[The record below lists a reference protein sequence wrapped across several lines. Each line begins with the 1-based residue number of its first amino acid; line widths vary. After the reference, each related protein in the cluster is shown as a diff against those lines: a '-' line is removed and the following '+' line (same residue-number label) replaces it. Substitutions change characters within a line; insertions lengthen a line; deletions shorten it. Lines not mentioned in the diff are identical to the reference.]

1 MSRPATKTIGAI
13 PQHLLLLLLH
23 LALAGCASF
32 VERIASIADLDVS
45 PIVDLFKTKEPEISA
60 EQTARLKLVAAARP
74 LWQSSIIDENRVAV
88 FSPAFANGA
97 VYAANS
103 EGRLVRLDSA
113 TGKQAWNIDT
123 QHKLSGG
130 VGVGEGMILVG
141 TFKGEVLAFDDT
153 GKSLWKAQV
162 SSEVL
167 GPPQVDSGVIVVRTG
182 DGRIF
187 GLDASNGKRKW
198 VYQGATPAL
207 TVRNPSR
214 VLIKR
219 GAVFAGF
226 AGGKLIALSL
236 SDGNVKWEATVSRPR
251 GTTELERITDITSL
265 PVADEWQICAVAY
278 QGRIACFEISNGNQI
293 WARDASSSAGLAM
306 DDTYIYLSE
315 DRGAVIAYTKSNGT
329 TVWRQDILSGLR
341 LTAPIVRG
349 SRVVVADSQGYVNF
363 FRHDD
368 GAIVLRAATDESS
381 ILAHPEHLSNGI
393 VVQTRK
399 GGLYAFSIQ

>member
-1 MSRPATKTIGAI
+1 
-13 PQHLLLLLLH
+13 
-23 LALAGCASF
+23 
-32 VERIASIADLDVS
+32 IASVADLDVS

-60 EQTARLKLVAAARP
+60 EQTARLKLVAATRP
-74 LWQSSIIDENRVAV
+74 LWQSSVVNESIVAV

-130 VGVGEGMILVG
+130 VGVGEGMMLVG

-167 GPPQVDSGVIVVRTG
+167 GPPQVDSGVVVVRTG

-198 VYQGATPAL
+198 AYQGATPAL

-226 AGGKLIALSL
+226 AGGKLVALSL

-251 GTTELERITDITSL
+251 GATELERITDITSL

-278 QGRIACFEISNGNQI
+278 QGRVACFEISNGNQI

-349 SRVVVADSQGYVNF
+349 TRVVVGDSQGYVNF

-399 GGLYAFSIQ
+399 GGLYAFGIQ

>member
-1 MSRPATKTIGAI
+1 MSRPATKTIGTI
-13 PQHLLLLLLH
+13 PRHLLLLLLH
-23 LALAGCASF
+23 LALAGCASV
-32 VERIASIADLDVS
+32 VERIASVADLDVS

-74 LWQSSIIDENRVAV
+74 LWQSSIVDESKVAV
-88 FSPAFANGA
+88 FSPVFANGA

-123 QHKLSGG
+123 QYKLSGG
-130 VGVGEGMILVG
+130 VGVGEGMLLVG

-162 SSEVL
+162 SSEVM
-167 GPPQVDSGVIVVRTG
+167 GPPQADSEVVVVRTG

-214 VLIKR
+214 VLIKN

-226 AGGKLIALSL
+226 AGGKLVALNL
-236 SDGNVKWEATVSRPR
+236 SNGNVNWEATVSRPR
-251 GTTELERITDITSL
+251 GATELERITDITSL
-265 PVADEWQICAVAY
+265 PVADAWQICAVAY
-278 QGRIACFEISNGNQI
+278 QGRVACFEISNGNQI

-315 DRGAVIAYTKSNGT
+315 DRGAVIAYTKINGT

-349 SRVVVADSQGYVNF
+349 SRVVVGDSQGYVNF

-381 ILAHPEHLSNGI
+381 IFAHPEHLANGI

>member
-1 MSRPATKTIGAI
+1 MSRPATKTIGTI
-13 PQHLLLLLLH
+13 PRHLLLLLLH
-23 LALAGCASF
+23 LALAGCASV
-32 VERIASIADLDVS
+32 VERIANVADLDVS

-60 EQTARLKLVAAARP
+60 EQTARLKLVAVARP
-74 LWQSSIIDENRVAV
+74 LWQSSIVDESKLAV
-88 FSPAFANGA
+88 FSPVFTNGA

-130 VGVGEGMILVG
+130 VGGGLGMLLVG

-162 SSEVL
+162 SSEVM
-167 GPPQVDSGVIVVRTG
+167 GPPQADSEVVVVRTG

-198 VYQGATPAL
+198 VYQGATPPL
-207 TVRNPSR
+207 TVRNPNR
-214 VLIKR
+214 VLIKS

-226 AGGKLIALSL
+226 AGGKLVALNL
-236 SDGNVKWEATVSRPR
+236 SNGSVKWEATVSRPR
-251 GTTELERITDITSL
+251 GATELERITDITSL
-265 PVADEWQICAVAY
+265 PVADEWQICTVAY
-278 QGRIACFEISNGNQI
+278 QGRVACFEISNGNQI

-315 DRGAVIAYTKSNGT
+315 DRGAVIAYTKTNGT

-341 LTAPIVRG
+341 LTTPIVRG
-349 SRVVVADSQGYVNF
+349 SRVVVGDSQGYVNF

-368 GAIVLRAATDESS
+368 GVIALRAATDESS
-381 ILAHPEHLSNGI
+381 ILAHPEHLANGI

>member
-1 MSRPATKTIGAI
+1 MSRPATKTIGTI
-13 PQHLLLLLLH
+13 PRHLLLLLLH
-23 LALAGCASF
+23 LALAGCASV
-32 VERIASIADLDVS
+32 VERIASVADLDVS

-60 EQTARLKLVAAARP
+60 EQTARLKLVAVARP

-130 VGVGEGMILVG
+130 VGVGEGMMLVG

-187 GLDASNGKRKW
+187 GLDAVTGKRKW
-198 VYQGATPAL
+198 MYQGATPAL

-219 GAVFAGF
+219 GAAFAGF
-226 AGGKLIALSL
+226 AGGKLVALSL

-251 GTTELERITDITSL
+251 GATELERITDITSL

-278 QGRIACFEISNGNQI
+278 QGRVACFEISNGNQI

-315 DRGAVIAYTKSNGT
+315 DRGALTAYTKSNGT
-329 TVWRQDILSGLR
+329 TVWRQDILGGLR
-341 LTAPIVRG
+341 LTVPIVRG
-349 SRVVVADSQGYVNF
+349 THVVVGDSQGYVNF

-381 ILAHPEHLSNGI
+381 ILADPESLANGI